1 MNDMSKP
8 RALTVLSL
16 LAVLTLTARFARADD
31 DPPPP
36 AAASAATAQDDDDA
50 ALQPAE
56 PDFRL
61 INLPTT
67 LRLPKFKSD
76 FFLSHRFAGN
86 LRRGSF
92 GDQAGHLFGI
102 DEGATIGFEYRF
114 AIAKH
119 LELAAYRTN
128 FGRTIQIYG
137 KYDAIHQHESI
148 PLSGSLIVSTE
159 GTDNLQQD
167 YAPAIG
173 LTISR
178 LINEVAAVYVVPTFV
193 HNSAAVT
200 GLDRDTTFLGVGGRL
215 RFRPTAYLVVEVS
228 PRLSGYAP
236 GRALYGFAIE
246 KRAGGHVFQLN
257 FTNGVGTTPAQIA
270 RGGQRDQ
277 LALGFNLSRK
287 FY

>member
-1 MNDMSKP
+1 MSKL
-8 RALTVLSL
+8 RSLTVLSL
-16 LAVLTLTARFARADD
+16 IAVLTLTARFARAAD
-31 DPPPP
+31 DPLPTAP
-36 AAASAATAQDDDDA
+36 AAAAAAQDDDDA
-50 ALQPAE
+50 TLQPAE

-67 LRLPKFKSD
+67 LRLPLFKGD

-128 FGRTIQIYG
+128 FARTIQIYG
-137 KYDAIHQHESI
+137 KYDAIHQHASI
-148 PLSGSLIVSTE
+148 PLSASLVVSTE

-167 YAPAIG
+167 YEPAVG
-173 LTISR
+173 VTISR
-178 LINEVAAVYVVPTFV
+178 LIDEVAAVYIVPTFV
-193 HNSAAVT
+193 HNSAAGT
-200 GLDRDTTFLGVGGRL
+200 GLDRNTTFLGVGGRL

-236 GRALYGFAIE
+236 GQALYGFAIE

-257 FTNGVGTTPAQIA
+257 FTNGVATALGQIA